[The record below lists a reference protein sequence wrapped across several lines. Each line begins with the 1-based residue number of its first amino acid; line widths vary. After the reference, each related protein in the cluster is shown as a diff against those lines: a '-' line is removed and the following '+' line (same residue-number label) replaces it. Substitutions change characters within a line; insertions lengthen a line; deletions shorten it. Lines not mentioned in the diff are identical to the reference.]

1 MPPLTPR
8 LRGILLVT
16 TAAVVFSFSGLLV
29 RLIDASGWTVVFWRC
44 VFLVAGVSL
53 YLLWRYGSRLPA
65 MLRAGAPLWAE
76 GARVLGAR
84 DSASRKT
91 PTGRTQLRDALGGE
105 PVLAS
110 FDDVAIM
117 LRIAEPILELRAA
130 LPPAPML
137 RSSGP

>member
-65 MLRAGAPLWAE
+65 MLRAGGWLLAAGGIGHAAGFTLF
-76 GARVLGAR
+76 VLAIER
-84 DSASRKT
+84 ASVANVVVIMSAS
-91 PTGRTQLRDALGGE
+91 PLVAALLARLLLGE
-105 PVLAS
+105 PLARRTL
-110 FDDVAIM
+110 VAM
-117 LRIAEPILELRAA
+117 LAA
-130 LPPAPML
+130 CPMM
-137 RSSGP
+137 